1 MHNAAS
7 VAAMRTFM
15 STAVDSVGPRSW
27 REYVFDSQRSR
38 SEHIA
43 LLQEF
48 AQW

>member
-1 MHNAAS
+1 
-7 VAAMRTFM
+7 MRTFL
-15 STAVDSVGPRSW
+15 STAGSLGTRSW
-27 REYVFDSQRSR
+27 QEYVFDSQRSR